1 MIPLRAYTLLSTLA
15 VEYQNEIESFNRQE
29 ISKKINE
36 IKYLAGQKNVPKLT
50 LRREIAQLEQRLKG
64 VYELEKKVLKLKKI
78 ENVKIGSLKRQ
89 NTILKQ
95 KIAAS
100 EDTQLH
106 HKVEKLSHL
115 LGENLAHKEITRD
128 VMFQKS
134 GIKENAPVMEIS
146 LDQGSAQLEMLYHRF
161 KAVKGE
167 LELMKEMETDD
178 AKVKLIEAKILLLQE
193 KLDKLGG
200 GKQFA
205 IIREQPKHTLKFDMP
220 KVSERELP
228 LPPPPKIEI

>member
-1 MIPLRAYTLLSTLA
+1 MIPLRTYILLSTLA

-50 LRREIAQLEQRLKG
+50 LRREIAQLEQRLHG

-89 NTILKQ
+89 NTILK
-95 KIAAS
+95 KKLEAS
-100 EDTQLH
+100 QDKNLH
-106 HKVEKLSHL
+106 HKVGKLSHL
-115 LGENLAHKEITRD
+115 LGENLARKEVGRD
-128 VMFQKS
+128 VGLHMTSKGS
-134 GIKENAPVMEIS
+134 DNEIVEES
-146 LDQGSAQLEMLYHRF
+146 LDSGTAQLEMLYHRLS
-161 KAVKGE
+161 AVKSE
-167 LELMKEMETDD
+167 LEMMKEMEKDIS
-178 AKVKLIEAKILLLQE
+178 KVKLIEAKILLLQE

-205 IIREQPKHTLKFDMP
+205 VVRDQPKHTMKFDLP
-220 KVSERELP
+220 IVSEHELP
-228 LPPPPKIEI
+228 LPPPPKIEN